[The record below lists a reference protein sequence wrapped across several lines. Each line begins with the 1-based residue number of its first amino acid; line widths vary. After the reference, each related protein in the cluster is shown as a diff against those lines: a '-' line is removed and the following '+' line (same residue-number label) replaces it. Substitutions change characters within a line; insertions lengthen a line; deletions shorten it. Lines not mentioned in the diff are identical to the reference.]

1 MNIKKILLALT
12 ALWCTGHVTAAD
24 DYTKS
29 PEFLALRD
37 SMHHAFNDG
46 DSARFFPALTRLQ
59 EYLLAQ
65 NDLHAYYTQ
74 RCNEIVF
81 LMNRQ
86 RIFEAYKAAR
96 ALSAE
101 LREKKVEKEMYMA
114 SNMLGHINRY
124 CGNKEEAKENWRTVL
139 KMMEK
144 EGYYANMPPILL
156 NIVNVAIDDSPE
168 EADSLLEKAKEIS
181 KKYSPERVFD
191 IETRQ
196 SLSYYYRG
204 DYDRFLEGYKAYK
217 EGVKEGKSSVHGR
230 SMEVYYL
237 ALQGKTDEAVK
248 LAQTELGEDSRDA
261 IVMVLEK
268 AGRWEEAYKAL
279 KKQMAATDS
288 IDNVVLS
295 RSMEGIRIELRHYD
309 LERRITRARTIGL
322 TISVILLALLVTALS
337 YIVFTRRKHLK
348 ELKQAYNHALE
359 SDRLKTAFIQNVS
372 HEIRTPLN
380 IISGFAQVISD
391 PEMAGSAKDRQHMS
405 QMMQKSCHQITSII
419 DEMLELS
426 INESGGAIPRDE
438 SVLLN
443 SMLRDLLQENQGLVS
458 PGVELRYDSTLH
470 DEYAFMTNKMVLM
483 RAVNTLIDN
492 AIKNTTEGT
501 ITLKTSADGER
512 LQLAVEDTGKGIP
525 AEDAER
531 IFERFV
537 KLDAF
542 KEGLGLGLPL
552 CRKLAER
559 LGGQVSLDTTYKG
572 PGARFVISLPLEEK

>member
-1 MNIKKILLALT
+1 MNIKNILLALT

-46 DSARFFPALTRLQ
+46 DSVRFFPALTRLQ

-101 LREKKVEKEMYMA
+101 LREKKIEKEMYMPF
-114 SNMLGHINRY
+114 NMLGHINRY

-144 EGYYANMPPILL
+144 EGYYANMPPIYM
-156 NIVNVAIDDSPE
+156 NIVNVAMDDSPE
-168 EADSLLEKAKEIS
+168 EADSLLEIAKDIS

-204 DYDRFLEGYKAYK
+204 DYDRFIEGYKAYK
-217 EGVKEGKSSVHGR
+217 EGVRQGKSSVNGR
-230 SMEVYYL
+230 SMDVYYL
-237 ALQGKTDEAVK
+237 ALQGKTDEALK
-248 LAQTELGEDSRDA
+248 LAQTELGDDSRDA
-261 IVMVLEK
+261 IVMILEK

-279 KKQMAATDS
+279 KEQLAAKDS

-295 RSMEGIRIELRHYD
+295 NSMEGIRVELRHYD

-322 TISVILLALLVTALS
+322 TIGVILLALLVAALS
-337 YIVFTRRKHLK
+337 YIVFTRRKHLV

-391 PEMAGSAKDRQHMS
+391 PELAGSEKERQHMS
-405 QMMQKSCHQITSII
+405 KMMQKNCHQITSII

-426 INESGGAIPRDE
+426 VNESGGAIPRDE

-443 SMLRDLLQENQGLVS
+443 SMLRDLLQENQGFVS

-470 DEYAFMTNKMVLM
+470 DEYAFMTNKTVLM

-525 AEDAER
+525 AEEAEH

-537 KLDAF
+537 KLDDF

-559 LGGQVSLDTTYKG
+559 LGGQVFLDTTYKG
-572 PGARFVISLPLEEK
+572 PGARFVISLPLGN